1 MRKRGTRN
9 LAHAERRAA
18 LIERLR
24 ARLGDRKAG
33 LASWRELAAAAEVSL
48 STLTHYFGRREDV
61 VRAIMEDDF
70 RRGAEPLATM
80 AHPSG
85 PFAKSIAD
93 ALRHMADGF
102 RHGGLG
108 AMFATGLIEGLRH
121 PSLGPAFLDNALEP
135 TIVATEAR
143 LAAHMAAGEMRKV
156 DPRGPAIAL
165 IAPVLLAFMHQQELG
180 GTERRPME
188 LDAFLAEHVD
198 AFVRAWRCDERTLV
212 AR

>member
-9 LAHAERRAA
+9 LAYDERRAA

-24 ARLGDRKAG
+24 ARLGNREVG

-61 VRAIMEDDF
+61 VRAVMEDDF
-70 RRGAEPLATM
+70 RRGAEPLAIM
-80 AHPSG
+80 AQPTG
-85 PFAKSIAD
+85 PFAQSIAD

-121 PSLGPAFLDNALEP
+121 PGLGPAFLDYALEP
-135 TIVATEAR
+135 TIVAVEAR
-143 LAAHMAAGEMRKV
+143 LGAHMAAGEMRAV

-165 IAPVLLAFMHQQELG
+165 VAPVLLGFLHQGELG
-180 GTERRPME
+180 GAERRPMDME
-188 LDAFLAEHVD
+188 TFLRDHGDAFA
-198 AFVRAWRCDERTLV
+198 RAWSAPPGETRP
-212 AR
+212 